1 MLGHRLEKNLA
12 TLLTRAASI
21 LILILV
27 AGCDSTEEADYTFP
41 FEPGLEIKVKAFGQ
55 YYYSE
60 VVKAEGG
67 YVTWKLR
74 WNERVVS
81 LRKVYKGLITVYESE
96 LERSFVNEFETASI
110 DELFPL
116 KVGKETSFKGYR
128 VSKEDGTEIPFWV
141 HMVVREEDVIKVRDQ
156 EHRTFIIEIT
166 TEYEKPDEIVTVTRT
181 LWYAPELGFSL
192 KSDYRSQ
199 DEHFQMHVLSIIRPE
214 EEGPEGARRRRTL
227 GTVRI

>member
-1 MLGHRLEKNLA
+1 MLRQRREKNLSK
-12 TLLTRAASI
+12 LLTRAVSI
-21 LILILV
+21 LMLILIG
-27 AGCDSTEEADYTFP
+27 GCDPAEEADYTFP
-41 FEPGLEIKVKAFGQ
+41 FEPGLELKVKAFGQ

-60 VVKAEGG
+60 VVKAEGA

-96 LERSFVNEFETASI
+96 LERSFVNEFESAAI
-110 DELFPL
+110 DKLFPL
-116 KVGKETSFKGYR
+116 KIGKETSFKGYR
-128 VSKEDGTEIPFWV
+128 ISKEDGTEIPFWV
-141 HMVVREEDVIKVRDQ
+141 HMVVQEEALVKVRDQ
-156 EHRTFIIEIT
+156 EHRTFVIEIT
-166 TEYEKPDEIVTVTRT
+166 TEYEKLNEIVTVTRT

-199 DEHFQMHVLSIIRPE
+199 DEHFQMHVLSIITRE
-214 EEGPEGARRRRTL
+214 EEDLEGTRRRRTL

>member
-1 MLGHRLEKNLA
+1 MLRHRLEKNLS

-41 FEPGLEIKVKAFGQ
+41 FEPGLEIKVKAFGH

-60 VVKAEGG
+60 VVKAEGA

-96 LERSFVNEFETASI
+96 LEHSFVNEFETASI

-116 KVGKETSFKGYR
+116 KVGRKLRLRDTGYPR
-128 VSKEDGTEIPFWV
+128 KTALKFHSGCTWWCGK
-141 HMVVREEDVIKVRDQ
+141 
-156 EHRTFIIEIT
+156 RT
-166 TEYEKPDEIVTVTRT
+166 
-181 LWYAPELGFSL
+181 
-192 KSDYRSQ
+192 
-199 DEHFQMHVLSIIRPE
+199 
-214 EEGPEGARRRRTL
+214 
-227 GTVRI
+227 

>member
-1 MLGHRLEKNLA
+1 MS
-12 TLLTRAASI
+12 TLLTRAVSI
-21 LILILV
+21 LFLILV

-96 LERSFVNEFETASI
+96 LERSFINEFESASI

-116 KVGKETSFKGYR
+116 KIGKEISFKGYR
-128 VSKEDGTEIPFWV
+128 VSKEDGTETPFWV
-141 HMVVREEDVIKVRDQ
+141 HMVVQKEDVIKVRDQ
-156 EHRTFIIEIT
+156 EYRTFVIEIT
-166 TEYEKPDEIVTVTRT
+166 TEYEKPNEIVTVTRI

>member
-1 MLGHRLEKNLA
+1 MPRHRLEKNLS
-12 TLLTRAASI
+12 TLLTRAVSI
-21 LILILV
+21 LILILI

-41 FEPGLEIKVKAFGQ
+41 FEPGLEIKVKAFGH

-60 VVKAEGG
+60 VVKAEGA

-128 VSKEDGTEIPFWV
+128 ISKEDGTEIPFWM
-141 HMVVREEDVIKVRDQ
+141 HMVVRGEEVIKVRDQ
-156 EHRTFIIEIT
+156 EHRTFVIEIT
-166 TEYEKPDEIVTVTRT
+166 KEYEKPDEIVTVTST
-181 LWYAPELGFSL
+181 IWYAPELGFSL
-192 KSDYRSQ
+192 KSDYRSK
-199 DEHFQMHVLSIIRPE
+199 DEHFQMHVLSIITPE
-214 EEGPEGARRRRTL
+214 EEDPEGARRRRTL